1 MCDNTK
7 HESLTPEI
15 KKNICEFIN
24 NDLDTVIESVIQLSK
39 GDLKINQKQ
48 QKMIIRCL
56 LQLCQYIMKKQ
67 NEINKRP

>member
-15 KKNICEFIN
+15 KKNIREFIN
-24 NDLDTVIESVIQLSK
+24 NDLDTVIESVIKLSK
-39 GDLKINQKQ
+39 GDFKINQKQ

-56 LQLCQYIMKKQ
+56 LQLCQCIMKKQ